1 VISLALAAAL
11 LATSQAPDTVIEVRR
26 GDRVVVEQLTGRLAI
41 SAWERDAVEVRGS
54 SRGGPVELRRSGSS
68 IEVVPGQSRGRA
80 RSVDATLRVPR
91 WMDLEIGS
99 RSLDLVVSGLAGA
112 IRVGNVAG
120 DVRIQDADGP
130 VDVRSVRGEII
141 VIDARGGV
149 RASSQADDVTLVRVS
164 GSVEAHT
171 GDGDIVLQDL
181 RSEAV
186 RVEALDGD
194 VTFSGTIAPG
204 GEYAFFVHD
213 GDATIAVPAETSAQV
228 SVSTF
233 DGDFQSEFTVHV
245 DRFRSGRG
253 LEFTLGDG
261 GARIRI
267 EVFDGE
273 IRLLRR
279 R

>member
-1 VISLALAAAL
+1 
-11 LATSQAPDTVIEVRR
+11 
-26 GDRVVVEQLTGRLAI
+26 
-41 SAWERDAVEVRGS
+41 VEVRGT

-99 RSLDLVVSGLAGA
+99 RSLDLAVSGLAGG

-120 DVRIQDADGP
+120 DVRIQDVDGP
-130 VDVRSVRGEII
+130 VDVRSVRGEIV

-149 RASSQADDVTLVRVS
+149 RASSQADDVTLVRMS

-204 GEYAFFVHD
+204 GNTPSSSTTETPPSPCPRRRARGERVHFRRRLPV
-213 GDATIAVPAETSAQV
+213 G
-228 SVSTF
+228 
-233 DGDFQSEFTVHV
+233 VH
-245 DRFRSGRG
+245 
-253 LEFTLGDG
+253 
-261 GARIRI
+261 GARGALQVGPWARVHARGGGRAY
-267 EVFDGE
+267 ESRCSTERSVFCDDGE
-273 IRLLRR
+273 GAG
-279 R
+279 